1 MCGKAWMNGMTPYVD
16 FADSK
21 GPLLWLIY
29 GLGYLIS
36 PRDYTGVYWI
46 STIIFAI
53 SFFYAYKSALLI
65 TGNKAT
71 AAIATAVMAFLLTV
85 KWVHDEPH
93 SEDYCCAAI
102 MPVAYYFV
110 RCSTLTSSDS

>member
-53 SFFYAYKSALLI
+53 AFFYAYKSALLI
-65 TGNKAT
+65 TCNR
-71 AAIATAVMAFLLTV
+71 ATAVLATAVIAFVLTV
-85 KWVHDEPH
+85 KWIHDETRC
-93 SEDYCCAAI
+93 EDYCCAVT
-102 MPVAYYFV
+102 MPVI
-110 RCSTLTSSDS
+110 